1 MVDDDVIGKVYD
13 ARLMRRLS
21 VYARPYLWL
30 VAAAV
35 SCLMVDGLMALV
47 GPIMTQ
53 RVIDVALPSRDFA
66 LVWQS
71 AMILAISL
79 VAAFACQYGET
90 ILTSLLGQRVMRDL
104 RRDIFAHVQS
114 LSVTFFDRN
123 PVGRLVTRVTSDVES
138 LNELFTAGV
147 VAGLGDIFT
156 LLAISVLMLV
166 TDWRLAL
173 AAFAVIPVV
182 AVVSRLF
189 QIKVRDSYR
198 DIRTRIARI
207 NAYLQEHIT
216 GMRIVQLFGREADEA
231 GRFDALNRGH
241 LNANLSS
248 ITFYALYYPAI
259 EVLTSIALA
268 SLIVTGAHRV
278 EVGTLTVGTVAAF
291 LQLVRRFFQP
301 IQDLSDKFNTLQ
313 QAMAASERVFKLL
326 DEPTAGDG
334 RRATDDERLTTT
346 TMGDGR
352 RATDDERLTTTTTGD
367 GRRATGDN
375 GVVSLQPQFVE
386 RTPGPRRRGVTIE
399 FDDVWFAYDLGHIA
413 RGDGQPASPE
423 WVLKGVRFKVEPG
436 RTLALVGHTGAGKTT
451 IINLLL
457 RFYDPQ
463 RGRILVDGVDIRDLP
478 LHELRALVG
487 YVQQD
492 IFLFA
497 GDVLT
502 NIRLSSPISEDEVAV
517 AAARVGADRV
527 VRRLPNGY
535 AQELGERGASIS
547 VGERQLLS
555 FARAI
560 AADPALLV
568 LDEATSA
575 VDSEIEAEIQA
586 ALAELM
592 LGRTTIAV
600 AHRLS
605 TIIGA
610 DEILVMH
617 HGQVRERGTHRE
629 LLAKRGLYERLYRL
643 QTGAAQALRKGA

>member
-13 ARLMRRLS
+13 ARLVRRLS

-35 SCLMVDGLMALV
+35 GCLMVDGLMALV

-53 RVIDVALPSRDFA
+53 RVIDVALPARNLT

-71 AMILAISL
+71 AILLAVSL
-79 VAAFACQYGET
+79 VVAFACQYGET

-104 RRDIFAHVQS
+104 RRDIFGHVQS
-114 LSVTFFDRN
+114 LPVTFFDRN

-156 LLAISVLMLV
+156 LLAISVLMIV
-166 TDWRLAL
+166 IDWRLAL

-231 GRFDALNRGH
+231 QRFDALNRGH
-241 LNANLSS
+241 LDANLSS
-248 ITFYALYYPAI
+248 ITYYALYYPAI

-326 DEPTAGDG
+326 DEEAASGERRLASGDRRPGAGD
-334 RRATDDERLTTT
+334 RRPATR
-346 TMGDGR
+346 
-352 RATDDERLTTTTTGD
+352 
-367 GRRATGDN
+367 DN
-375 GVVSLQPQFVE
+375 GVVSLEPQSVE
-386 RTPGPRRRGVTIE
+386 RTPGQRRRGVTVE

-463 RGRILVDGVDIRDLP
+463 RGRILVDGVDIRDIP

-502 NIRLSSPISEDEVAV
+502 NIRLSSPISEDEVAI
-517 AAARVGADRV
+517 AAGRVGADRV

-575 VDSEIEAEIQA
+575 VDSEIEAEIQG

-605 TIIGA
+605 TIVGA